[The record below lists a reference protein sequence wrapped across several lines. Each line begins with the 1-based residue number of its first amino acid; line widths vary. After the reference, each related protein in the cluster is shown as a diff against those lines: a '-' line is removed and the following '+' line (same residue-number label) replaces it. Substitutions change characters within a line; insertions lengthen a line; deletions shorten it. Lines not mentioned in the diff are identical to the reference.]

1 MGEYETLNFSIGII
15 SEDIALFHALYRTSI
30 KGRRDLIKLLF
41 SDDNDPNA
49 IYKIDKSYTNR
60 VAEIFNVTL
69 KTLGLSLEFVDD
81 EDRVKVLSDDNIED
95 HVIGGKHF
103 IVSDYQAYLIQ
114 FMYDIRENILEER
127 PIITKPE
134 LDKIILDTIENKGLV
149 DGPVKRDL
157 LKLLTDT
164 DSKIEE
170 SREKFI
176 EELNDVSTSS
186 KDLGKET
193 TSSAKKVLK
202 KATKTKEVKAKEV
215 KKTTRK
221 KAVKA

>member
-1 MGEYETLNFSIGII
+1 VASRNFSIGII

-41 SDDNDPNA
+41 CDDNDPNV
-49 IYKIDKSYTNR
+49 IHKIDKSYTNR

-69 KTLGLSLEFVDD
+69 KTLGLSLEFVND

-114 FMYDIRENILEER
+114 LMYDIRENILEER
-127 PIITKPE
+127 PIITKSE
-134 LDKIILDTIENKGLV
+134 LDKIILDTVENKGIV

-186 KDLGKET
+186 NELKEEVKSKT
-193 TSSAKKVLK
+193 TKKVLK
-202 KATKTKEVKAKEV
+202 KATKTKEVK
-215 KKTTRK
+215 K
-221 KAVKA
+221 KAIKA

>member
-1 MGEYETLNFSIGII
+1 
-15 SEDIALFHALYRTSI
+15 
-30 KGRRDLIKLLF
+30 
-41 SDDNDPNA
+41 
-49 IYKIDKSYTNR
+49 
-60 VAEIFNVTL
+60 
-69 KTLGLSLEFVDD
+69 
-81 EDRVKVLSDDNIED
+81 
-95 HVIGGKHF
+95 
-103 IVSDYQAYLIQ
+103 
-114 FMYDIRENILEER
+114 MYDIRENILEER
-127 PIITKPE
+127 PIITKSE

-149 DGPVKRDL
+149 DGPVKKDL

-186 KDLGKET
+186 SELKKEVSSKT
-193 TSSAKKVLK
+193 TKKVLK
-202 KATKTKEVKAKEV
+202 KATKTKENKTKEV